1 MLGVGKS
8 DENSLVHCC
17 FVVTPSLKA
26 VQVTT
31 ITWYL
36 SFTLLNSIKLLLPAD
51 EKG

>member
-1 MLGVGKS
+1 MEPDVVLADSTMLGVGKS

-31 ITWYL
+31 ITWCNYPL
-36 SFTLLNSIKLLLPAD
+36 HC
-51 EKG
+51 